1 MQGMASPPS
10 GQQTSS
16 VAAPAEA
23 SDRVLIGLIGLGLM
37 GSAVVQCD
45 DRFTCFASRVLHVG
59 DCGSASKMK
68 LVSNLVLGLNRAV
81 LGSFPA
87 HRSPLRWATALDVMA
102 AGALFTAMGGSD
114 PRVGATCGLI
124 YLLGLIVIGFAPNT
138 TGQDLQ
144 E

>member
-1 MQGMASPPS
+1 MALPPS

-23 SDRVLIGLIGLGLM
+23 SDRELIGLIGLGLM
-37 GSAVVQCD
+37 
-45 DRFTCFASRVLHVG
+45 
-59 DCGSASKMK
+59 GSASKMK

-102 AGALFTAMGGSD
+102 AGALFAAMGGSD
-114 PRVGATCGLI
+114 PRVGATSGLI